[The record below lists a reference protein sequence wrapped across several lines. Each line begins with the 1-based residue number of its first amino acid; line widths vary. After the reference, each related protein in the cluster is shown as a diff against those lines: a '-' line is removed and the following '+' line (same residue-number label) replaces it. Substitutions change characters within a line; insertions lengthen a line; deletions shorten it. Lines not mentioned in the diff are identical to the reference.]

1 MRKSR
6 RLVPAVLVAATAAVA
21 GGSVGAAADSGYPRV
36 SANTNVA
43 QNDKSPVRDL
53 AIANIAVDPSNPNR
67 VAVAGGDWRAGNCF
81 LYVSTDGGATFAVGK
96 QSPIPPQFDTCA
108 ANGGTNPWG
117 IAFDKSGNI
126 LVGLM
131 AANRPSTTGASGSVI
146 LSKTTDNGNT
156 WSSTI
161 VKDNRGANPPQ
172 GAGTVYVAVDASNRI
187 YVSWQQR
194 GVPVTGYSGTQR
206 RAEIAVSTD
215 DGSSFSAPVDL
226 EGDPSSTLSIGGPWI
241 SVVGNT
247 LYAVYAQSPAATGSS
262 AVFTA
267 QQPGVQLV
275 KSTDGGRT
283 FTSVSTVLT
292 KAETPAFFGNPD
304 FAATTY
310 QGGTA
315 MALVFE
321 AIAQGTAGSQY
332 QLRDIYS
339 VNSTDGGS
347 TWSTPKRV
355 TDDDIGTDLGNKYVP
370 GIAASPN
377 GRFDAAWIDFRNDN
391 GNLLSDTYYA
401 SSTDGGSTWSKNIK
415 VSDRPSNRHYGQFAN
430 YSDIRSN
437 VNVFS
442 NNYAA
447 YMVWDDTR
455 NASPSADAQDIYF
468 ASVQQAAIPAS
479 TGTTILY
486 IIIAVAGG
494 LVLAAVILVVLGVV
508 LRTRRSSAPK
518 PPVGTAAS

>member
-6 RLVPAVLVAATAAVA
+6 LLVPAVLVAVVAVM
-21 GGSVGAAADSGYPRV
+21 GGSVRAAADSGYPRV
-36 SANTNVA
+36 TANANIA

-53 AIANIAVDPSNPNR
+53 AIGNVAVDPNNPNR
-67 VAVAGGDWRAGNCF
+67 IAVIGGDWRAGSCF

-108 ANGGTNPWG
+108 PNGGTNPWG
-117 IAFDKSGNI
+117 IGIDKSGNI
-126 LVGLM
+126 MVATM
-131 AANRPSTTGASGSVI
+131 AASRPSTTSASGSVV

-156 WSSTI
+156 WSSVI
-161 VKDNRGANPPQ
+161 VKDNRNANPPQ
-172 GAGTVYVAVDASNRI
+172 GAGTVYLAIDSSNRI

-206 RAEIAVSTD
+206 RAEVAVSTD
-215 DGSSFSAPVDL
+215 DGASFSAPVDI
-226 EGDPSSTLSIGGPWI
+226 EGVPASTLSIGGPII
-241 SVVGNT
+241 SVLGNT
-247 LYAVYAQSPAATGSS
+247 LYAMFTQSAAAKGSS

-267 QQPGVQLV
+267 QKPGIQIV
-275 KSTDGGRT
+275 KSTDGGQT
-283 FTSVSTVLT
+283 FTPVGTVMT
-292 KAETPAFFGNPD
+292 NAQEPAFFGNP
-304 FAATTY
+304 FMAATSY
-310 QGGTA
+310 HGSTA
-315 MALVFE
+315 IAVVFE
-321 AIAQGTAGSQY
+321 AIAQGTAGSQS

-347 TWSTPKRV
+347 TWSSPERV
-355 TDDDIGTDLGNKYVP
+355 TDDDIGTDLGNKFVP

-377 GRFDAAWIDFRNDN
+377 GRLDAAWIDFRNDN

-401 SSTDGGSTWSKNIK
+401 SSTDGGTTWSKNIK
-415 VSDRPSNRHYGQFAN
+415 VSDQPSNRHYGQFAN

-437 VNVFS
+437 VNIAS

-447 YMVWDDTR
+447 SMVWDDTR

-468 ASVQQAAIPAS
+468 GAVQQAAIPAS
-479 TGTTILY
+479 TSTTVLY

-494 LVLAAVILVVLGVV
+494 LVLAALILVVLGVV
-508 LRTRRSSAPK
+508 VRSRSGAAK